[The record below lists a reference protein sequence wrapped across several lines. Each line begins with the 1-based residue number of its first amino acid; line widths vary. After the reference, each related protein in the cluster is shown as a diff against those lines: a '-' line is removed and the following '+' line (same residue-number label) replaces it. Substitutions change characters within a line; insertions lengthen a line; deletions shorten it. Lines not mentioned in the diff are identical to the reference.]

1 MILSLLWISGS
12 LILCPE
18 INPGLSGEIECEI
31 GTGWQMERNANG
43 VKTYVRWIE
52 AEGSVKVRERKSVV
66 EVSCSVED
74 VVKLLSDVENTGI
87 WMGGIRE
94 CYCLDRISSSEWYA
108 YTLFDIPWPFEKRDL
123 VSNFRVES
131 PVKGKQVM
139 IYIRSRDQ
147 YIPSKPHV
155 TRLADYKATWT
166 IAGIGE
172 KRTFVSFSAI
182 SNDPPLFP
190 RYIQDP
196 ILLRMFHN
204 NIVNLKK
211 ILET

>member
-1 MILSLLWISGS
+1 MILQLLWLSGS
-12 LILCPE
+12 FLLSPE
-18 INPGLSGEIECEI
+18 ISSGPAVDHECGT
-31 GTGWQMERNANG
+31 GTGWQMERNTSG

-52 AEGSVKVRERKSVV
+52 AEGSLKVRERKSVM
-66 EVSCSVED
+66 EVNCSVDD
-74 VVKLLSDVENTGI
+74 VVRLLSDVGNTGI

-94 CYCLDRISSSEWYA
+94 CYCLEKISPSEWYA

-155 TRLADYKATWT
+155 TRLADYRATWT